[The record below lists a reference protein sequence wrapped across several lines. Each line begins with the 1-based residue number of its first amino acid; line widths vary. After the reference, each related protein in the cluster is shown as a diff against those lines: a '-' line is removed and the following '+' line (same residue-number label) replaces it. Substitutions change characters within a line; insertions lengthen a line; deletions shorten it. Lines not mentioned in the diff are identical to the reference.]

1 MGIKL
6 PPVPQMAKLHALIDG
21 FARPGYCARTRNRLC
36 HPASE
41 LMGMGRPAGQWRG
54 TESDRSA
61 VPALTRSRHSASQ
74 PPQREVEPSRGYA
87 AAFLSP
93 DALLGS
99 ERHCEDASTKAESTT
114 RDLVLAE
121 LSRGQFA
128 HRKCLS
134 RIPAC
139 FRRANSFSDSQPGV
153 TSSDAAS
160 A

>member
-1 MGIKL
+1 MSRE
-6 PPVPQMAKLHALIDG
+6 PPCLKMLVFVTGSRIQPTQPCQHR
-21 FARPGYCARTRNRLC
+21 ARRV
-36 HPASE
+36 
-41 LMGMGRPAGQWRG
+41 
-54 TESDRSA
+54 RS
-61 VPALTRSRHSASQ
+61 PSQ
-74 PPQREVEPSRGYA
+74 PDSAAKAPRCGRTYGSRWDQEWVLGEGTGDRLSPKVQVEPSRGYA